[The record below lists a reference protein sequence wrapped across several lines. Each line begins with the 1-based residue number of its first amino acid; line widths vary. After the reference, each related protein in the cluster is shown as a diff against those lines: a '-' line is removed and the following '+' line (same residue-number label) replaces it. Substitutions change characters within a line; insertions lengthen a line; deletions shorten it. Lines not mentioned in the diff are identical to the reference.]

1 MAVVWLSFRII
12 VQEKDEMNVKSEI
25 KNLCR
30 QIVENFNPQKIIL
43 FGSHAYGKP
52 NADSDVD
59 LLVVMPFEGRDSQKA
74 VEILLNLERTVPL
87 DLLVRTSEQSRER
100 IEMEDFFM
108 REIIEQGKV
117 LYESDNTGMD

>member
-1 MAVVWLSFRII
+1 
-12 VQEKDEMNVKSEI
+12 MNINAQI

-52 NADSDVD
+52 NADSAVD

-74 VEILLNLERTVPL
+74 IEIRRKIQTTVPF
-87 DLLVRTSEQSRER
+87 DLLVRTSEQVRAR

-108 REIIEQGKV
+108 REINEKGKV
-117 LYESDNTGMD
+117 LYEADNAGMD

>member
-1 MAVVWLSFRII
+1 MKINT
-12 VQEKDEMNVKSEI
+12 QI

-59 LLVVMPFEGRDSQKA
+59 LLVVMPFEGRNSQKA
-74 VEILLNLERTVPL
+74 VEIVSKVKTKLPL
-87 DLLVRTSEQSRER
+87 DLLVRTSEQIEKR

-108 REIIEQGKV
+108 RGIVYKGKI
-117 LYESDNTGMD
+117 LYEADCTRMD

>member
-1 MAVVWLSFRII
+1 
-12 VQEKDEMNVKSEI
+12 MNIHAKIE
-25 KNLCR
+25 NLCQ

-59 LLVVMPFEGRDSQKA
+59 LLVVMPFEGSDSQKA
-74 VEILLNLERTVPL
+74 VEILLNLEKTVPL
-87 DLLVRTSEQSRER
+87 DLLVRTSEQIRER

>member
-1 MAVVWLSFRII
+1 
-12 VQEKDEMNVKSEI
+12 MNTNAQIE
-25 KNLCR
+25 NLCR

-74 VEILLNLERTVPL
+74 IEIRRKIQTTVPL
-87 DLLVRTSEQSRER
+87 DLLVRTSEQVRAR

-108 REIIEQGKV
+108 REINEKGKV
-117 LYESDNTGMD
+117 LYEADNAGMD

>member
-1 MAVVWLSFRII
+1 MTVNTQI
-12 VQEKDEMNVKSEI
+12 KS
-25 KNLCR
+25 LCQ

-52 NADSDVD
+52 TVDSDVD

-74 VEILLNLERTVPL
+74 IEIKTKIQTTVPL
-87 DLLVRTSEQSRER
+87 DLLVRTSEQVRAR

-108 REIIEQGKV
+108 REINEKGKV
-117 LYESDNTGMD
+117 LYEADNAGMD